1 MEILELQG
9 LEVPQDEHGGDGGG
23 HESTLSVLNCGN
35 STVSTI
41 LCL

>member
-9 LEVPQDEHGGDGGG
+9 LELPEAVGEEQN
-23 HESTLSVLNCGN
+23 ESTLSVINCGV
-35 STVSTI
+35 STTSTI

>member
-1 MEILELQG
+1 MEILELQA
-9 LEVPQDEHGGDGGG
+9 LETPAEENDTTANDG
-23 HESTLSVLNCGN
+23 STLSVLNCGN

>member
-1 MEILELQG
+1 MEILELQA
-9 LEVPQDEHGGDGGG
+9 LELPMDEHDNWGS
-23 HESTLSVLNCGN
+23 ESTLSVINCGN

>member
-1 MEILELQG
+1 MEILELQA
-9 LEVPQDEHGGDGGG
+9 LEAPAEEVRPTDP
-23 HESTLSVLNCGN
+23 SSLSVVNCGN